1 MRLLLYCLLM
11 LAPGCRPAAPTQVPT
26 TEPVSPIYWIGWS
39 DLPDRHR
46 DNLSFRQRAL
56 LLRQHTGGPLLIA
69 RDGQQALRL
78 LHAEVALSHV
88 PRPLV
93 FLGHGDGFGLFMA
106 ERNGFYRD
114 TILTQADLAF
124 KYGGGPR
131 QQFFS
136 SLPADSLI
144 VAGIS
149 EALFLS
155 CYSAGV
161 AQEWVRQTGQPA
173 VGALHLVHPVL
184 NADSTRETG
193 AFRSDLPFVRYHM
206 GEHGLLTDTLDN
218 VIDPRDDLNLEADN
232 PQDASLN
239 LRGADVQE
247 PDPRWHVAQW

>member
-11 LAPGCRPAAPTQVPT
+11 VALGCRPAAPTEAPT
-26 TEPVSPIYWIGWS
+26 AEPVSPIYWIGWS
-39 DLPDRHR
+39 DRPDRHR

-78 LHAEVALSHV
+78 LHAEVAQSNV

-114 TILTQADLAF
+114 TIRNQPELAF

-136 SLPADSLI
+136 SLPAESLI

-161 AQEWVRQTGQPA
+161 AQEWVGQTGQPA

-184 NADSTRETG
+184 TADSTSETG
-193 AFRSDLPFVRYHM
+193 AFRSDLPFVRYRM
-206 GEHGLLTDTLDN
+206 GDHGLLTDTLGN
-218 VIDPRDDLNLEADN
+218 VIDPRDDLNLQADD
-232 PQDASLN
+232 PQNAGLT
-239 LRGADVQE
+239 LRGTHVQE
-247 PDPRWHVAQW
+247 PDPRWHLTQR